1 MSGVEVAGLLLGAF
15 PLIISAME
23 HYRKSAEVYQNWWEY
38 KREYRKSI
46 NDIKFQ
52 EMAFKSNVESLL
64 LPLMVDEDE
73 AAALIADPGG
83 IKWKDPAL
91 EAKMKSRFPKP
102 YDLFLDT
109 IYDIKYTVDDLKE
122 DLGISRDQDDSN
134 IEPKHVRLSKL
145 LEEF

>member
-23 HYRKSAEVYQNWWEY
+23 HYRKSAEVYHNWWEF

-73 AAALIADPGG
+73 ATALVADPGG

-91 EAKMKSRFPKP
+91 EDKMKTRFPKS
-102 YDLFLDT
+102 YDLLIDT
-109 IYDIKYTVDDLKE
+109 I
-122 DLGISRDQDDSN
+122 
-134 IEPKHVRLSKL
+134 
-145 LEEF
+145 